1 MAIFQQKSEAE
12 HAAEQQAK
20 AAQQQAAQAAPGT
33 AERQAKEQ
41 EKARAGVCSSI
52 RSARPR
58 LPIRPG
64 RCSSSSRA
72 TSPRFRASH
81 PTSASPRLWQSTHVT
96 QHHAT
101 DVLGQIEEAGW
112 RLEHFQTEFIET
124 GEVSR
129 QKVMSSG
136 TVPRTTGFVQG
147 IYLFRRR

>member
-12 HAAEQQAK
+12 RAAEQQVK
-20 AAQQQAAQAAPGT
+20 AVRQQAAQAARD

-41 EKARAGVCSSI
+41 EKARQAY
-52 RSARPR
+52 
-58 LPIRPG
+58 L
-64 RCSSSSRA
+64 
-72 TSPRFRASH
+72 
-81 PTSASPRLWQSTHVT
+81 ASPVGQAEAAYQSGQMFFQFTCDITKIQGKSSDFGLAPYWQSTKVT
-96 QHHAT
+96 QHRAT

-136 TVPRTTGFVQG
+136 SVSRTTGFVQG